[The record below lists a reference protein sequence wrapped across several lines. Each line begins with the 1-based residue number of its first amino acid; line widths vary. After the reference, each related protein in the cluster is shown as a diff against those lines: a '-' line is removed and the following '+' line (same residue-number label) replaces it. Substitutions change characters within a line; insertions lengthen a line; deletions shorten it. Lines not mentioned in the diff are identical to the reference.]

1 MDDKTRMKY
10 KIEHYNLL
18 TQNFEKALN
27 LARPVLTRYNG
38 KNFNKRLV
46 NQINEVVNR
55 FDDLITVIKN
65 PYSHD
70 VTAFQIYLYPRMY
83 DLPGGEVMYA
93 EGHENI
99 VHMTFYTDE
108 EMKFLA
114 EKTISDLESHLEK
127 RKVFLERLKNELE
140 NYDELM
146 ERRNELIE
154 QVREFNKA
162 LTYCSNELRIDRKD
176 VW

>member
-10 KIEHYNLL
+10 KIEHYELL

-65 PYSHD
+65 PYSAD
-70 VTAFQIYLYPRMY
+70 RTAFQIYIYPRMY
-83 DLPGGEVMYA
+83 ELPGGEVMYA

-99 VHMTFYTDE
+99 VHMAFHTDE
-108 EMKFLA
+108 HLKFLA
-114 EKTISDLESHLEK
+114 EKTVDELEYRLEK
-127 RKVFLERLKNELE
+127 RKALLERLKNELE

-146 ERRNELIE
+146 KQRNELIE
-154 QVREFNKA
+154 QIHEFNKA

>member
-10 KIEHYNLL
+10 KIEHYELL
-18 TQNFEKALN
+18 TQNFEKALG

-38 KNFNKRLV
+38 KTFNNRLV

-70 VTAFQIYLYPRMY
+70 NTAFQIYIYPRMY
-83 DLPGGEVMYA
+83 DLPDGEVMYA
-93 EGHENI
+93 EGNENI
-99 VHMTFYTDE
+99 VHMIFHTDE
-108 EMKFLA
+108 SMKFLA
-114 EKTISDLESHLEK
+114 EETISGLESSLEK
-127 RKVFLERLKNELE
+127 RKALLERLKNELE

-146 ERRNELIE
+146 KQRNELIE
-154 QVREFNKA
+154 QIHEFNKA

>member
-38 KNFNKRLV
+38 KTFNKRLV

-70 VTAFQIYLYPRMY
+70 NTAFQIYIYPRMY
-83 DLPGGEVMYA
+83 NLPDGEVMYA

-99 VHMTFYTDE
+99 AYMTFHVDE
-108 EMKFLA
+108 NMKFIA
-114 EKTISDLESHLEK
+114 GDTIFELEK
-127 RKVFLERLKNELE
+127 WLGCRKIQLKQMKNELE

-146 ERRNELIE
+146 KIRNNLIE
-154 QVREFNKA
+154 QIHEFNKA